1 MMDEPLLPTSAP
13 KTAPPASTASYP
25 SFLRRL
31 RIFLVLAACA
41 LWANYEASKGFDITV
56 LHGASRSPA
65 ARRFGLLFV
74 SNGRA
79 ARLVLSSS
87 DLVQRVLY
95 PDDSFP
101 RKPVRRITLF
111 LADENLNETVV
122 VSHGRHPGEFVVQLS
137 PAVMKAADVQMS
149 VASALQ
155 RGVARVWLWDGRGQ
169 APRRLLDAMVEYLT
183 TQNNASATLRT
194 NSCCAAGEQLRVA
207 RVNRAMQEEWDDRM
221 LEDVCGSPS
230 EKVCSACQPLIDLS
244 TFARNVDPPDQD
256 P

>member
-1 MMDEPLLPTSAP
+1 MDEPLLPTSAP
-13 KTAPPASTASYP
+13 KTASPASTASYP

-56 LHGASRSPA
+56 LPGASRSPA
-65 ARRFGLLFV
+65 ALRFGLLFV

-111 LADENLNETVV
+111 LADENLKETVV
-122 VSHGRHPGEFVVQLS
+122 VSHGRRPGEFVVQMS
-137 PAVMKAADVQMS
+137 PAVMEATDLQIS

-169 APRRLLDAMVEYLT
+169 APRSLLDAMVECLT
-183 TQNNASATLRT
+183 TRNNAGATLST
-194 NSCCAAGEQLRVA
+194 TSCCAAADQLRLA
-207 RVNRAMQEEWDDRM
+207 RVNRAMKEEWNDRM

-230 EKVCSACQPLIDLS
+230 EKVCSVFLTSYRPQYDHKQAS
-244 TFARNVDPPDQD
+244 
-256 P
+256 